1 VDEAGAMTLAK
12 TALLGTARTSEPPV
26 TGTPVDALIE
36 QRADL
41 SPEKKLLLA
50 AGAFAIYR
58 RAGYTPRRSAALT
71 IDVAPDEIRPE
82 CSAGAAV
89 VIRDMLV
96 EFRYELLIEA
106 FTAIAKA
113 GWRLPST
120 LLTDVLDLEEMALRD
135 AARPVLGERGRWLA
149 TKRRVWSWAGD
160 ARPVP
165 SIDDLRRA
173 WEEGRVEQR
182 AAAIQ
187 SLREID
193 PNRAREWIAESWK
206 TETSDARL
214 TLVAML
220 AHRLSDA
227 DEEWLASMSRDRTRA
242 VRAAIVSLLARLPR
256 SATTARLTER
266 ADGMLEWRPAARGRS
281 VSELIVLPPKEFE
294 AAWDADGWSAK
305 PPKGVGERAHWL
317 VQALSL
323 VNPRHWSERFG
334 EPPIG
339 IGRAAVATDW
349 ATPVMEGLTRAALL
363 HDAPEWLVALWD
375 VWLDAP
381 APADTQA
388 AATRRDMLVLLFTNM
403 SDVDAEARVARLIES
418 AARLDIDL
426 EAALDR
432 FAVPWSEAVGSR
444 VLEAIEAGAS
454 NPGSP
459 LAPHLPSLFRAAG
472 PALPETQLERAA
484 ALATGPAVLAR
495 ALRAF
500 DLFARQV
507 VLRLRLYQELPR

>member
-1 VDEAGAMTLAK
+1 MTLAK
-12 TALLGTARTSEPPV
+12 AALLGTARASEPPA

-36 QRADL
+36 RRTDL
-41 SPEKKLLLA
+41 TPEKKLLLA

-58 RAGYTPRRSAALT
+58 RAGYTPRRSDALT

-82 CSAGAAV
+82 CSAGAAA
-89 VIRDMLV
+89 VIRDMLA
-96 EFRYELLIEA
+96 EFRYELLAEA

-120 LLTDVLDLEEMALRD
+120 LLTDVLDLEEPALRD
-135 AARPVLGERGRWLA
+135 AARPVLGERGQWLA
-149 TKRRVWSWAGD
+149 TKRSVWSWARD
-160 ARPVP
+160 ARQEP
-165 SIDDLRRA
+165 SIEDLRRA
-173 WEEGRVEQR
+173 WEEGRFEER

-187 SLREID
+187 SVRELD
-193 PNRAREWIAESWK
+193 PGRAREWIAESWK

-214 TLVAML
+214 TLVAVL

-227 DEEWLASMSRDRTRA
+227 DEEWLASVSRDRTRA

-266 ADGMLEWRPAARGRS
+266 ADRLLEWRPAAGGKPGC
-281 VSELIVLPPKEFE
+281 ELVVLPPAEFD
-294 AAWDADGWSAK
+294 AAWDADGWTAK

-323 VNPRHWSERFG
+323 VDPRHWSERFG
-334 EPPIG
+334 QTPAAIA
-339 IGRAAVATDW
+339 RAAIATDW
-349 ATPVMEGLTRAALL
+349 ATPVMEGLARAALL
-363 HDAPEWLVALWD
+363 HDAGEWLTALGD

-381 APADTQA
+381 APADAQA
-388 AATRRDMLVLLFTNM
+388 AATARDMLMLLFTNM
-403 SDVDAEARVARLIES
+403 SDIDAEARVGPLIDV
-418 AARLDIDL
+418 AVRLDIDL

-432 FAVPWSEAVGSR
+432 FTVPWSEAVGSR
-444 VLEAIEAGAS
+444 ILEIIEAGAT

-472 PALPETQLERAA
+472 PALPATQLERAA

-507 VLRLRLYQELPR
+507 SLRLRLYQELPR